1 MSSQQLLLGG
11 SGKKST
17 YLNDVF
23 SIDNYTTE
31 GAGSLTEYGSVTTS
45 TSGSP
50 MSGVN
55 YSIFD
60 GATDRLVSA
69 VGRNFAFGAGD
80 FSIEAYV
87 YRDNDSYP
95 YSRILHFGPY
105 WSSDDSVGFSF
116 DDGDHANKVTFSSY
130 KNRSK
135 GTVPANGRILVS
147 SSSVSSSTWY
157 HCCVTRKNG
166 VFRLFIDG
174 KLEAINDSILYETI
188 EDDYQQEVAIA
199 NTVDRHVEEP
209 FAGRILGVR
218 IIKGYVPEDRD
229 TDATTVGSTVI
240 FTPPTSAHPTTGPA
254 NNCGAQGYVCCQ
266 SSNASDFSNSKRII
280 NGIDL
285 AGEGGLVWLKVR
297 NSTGWHFWMDTV
309 RGFTGTSVKLLYS
322 NRNNTESSTNALRC
336 FNSDGFTLQ
345 NGDYNSNANQ
355 DVVAYTF
362 RKCPGFFDIVAYTG
376 NGNAGHQIAHNLEST
391 PQWMIVKAL
400 GGGTN
405 SWCVYAQDGH
415 AAAGS
420 GGNSSTAVFRLDTN
434 ASGDNADWAWNDT
447 APTSTHFYVG
457 DGSGTNSYNV
467 QYIAYLFA
475 GNGQA
480 GSEIL
485 GKNAD
490 QSAMKMAFYNGND
503 SSDITINCGWEPGFI
518 MIKSANDTNQY
529 ANWFMMDNMR
539 GVSNNQTDGQRYLA
553 ANEAWSENDGQIIG
567 AGSGDF
573 VEFTTNGFKI
583 RPGYRTISQG
593 SPQRKYIYLAI
604 RSPQPSIIKGKSD
617 PSQVFALSKGAN
629 KSYNVNQ
636 YAPFASDMSIQK
648 NTSSTDGD
656 WRLSVRNLN
665 TRYLRT
671 NLPNLAD
678 AYTYFEFDYGG
689 YGGPKSGG
697 SVAGGVMQ
705 YAAAGYW
712 GYHWRRNAGSFDYIM
727 YTGNGVSG
735 RTENHQLGSAPQM
748 MWIKNIQGGSGDHWR
763 VYHIGLNG
771 GSSPQNYHLKLDT
784 DAGEDLKA
792 SILNN
797 TAPSSTQIT
806 LGNEDAVNKNN
817 SFYIAILFASKSGV
831 SKLGYYTGNGGEN
844 IQTVGFRTRFLL
856 VKRADGTGDWNQI
869 QGFNTGQYT
878 YSDLRMR
885 MDGTNA
891 QSNDD
896 NWAAVDATRF
906 DPGCSMNSEGGGIG
920 NSVIN
925 ANGHKYVYYAHA

>member
-11 SGKKST
+11 SGKTST

-31 GAGSLTEYGSVTTS
+31 GVSSLTEYGSVTTS

-55 YSIFD
+55 YSVFN
-60 GATDRLVSA
+60 AAADRLVSG
-69 VGRNFAFGAGD
+69 VSKGFAFGAGD

-87 YRDNDSYP
+87 YRDSDSYP

-188 EDDYQQEVAIA
+188 EDDHQQEVAIA
-199 NTVDRHVEEP
+199 NTFDRHVQEP

-218 IIKGYVPEDRD
+218 IIKGYVIDEYD
-229 TDATTVGSTVI
+229 TDATTVGSTVL
-240 FTPPTSAHPTTGPA
+240 FTPPTSAHPTTGPT
-254 NNCGAQGYVCCQ
+254 NNCGAQGFVCCQ

-285 AGEGGLVWLKVR
+285 AKHGGLIWLKVR
-297 NSTGWHFWMDTV
+297 NATGWHFWMDTV
-309 RGFTGTSVKLLYS
+309 RGFTGTNAKLLYS

-355 DVVAYTF
+355 DVIAYTF
-362 RKCPGFFDIVAYTG
+362 RKFPGFFDIVAYTG
-376 NGNAGHQIAHNLEST
+376 NGNAGHAISHNLAAT

-415 AAAGS
+415 AAIGS

-475 GNGQA
+475 GNDSFT
-480 GSEIL
+480 GSHVL
-485 GKNAD
+485 GKGAD

-503 SSDITINCGWEPGFI
+503 SSDITINCGWEPGFV

-529 ANWFMMDNMR
+529 ANWFMIDNMR
-539 GVSNNQTDGQRYLA
+539 GMSNKQSDGQRYLA
-553 ANEAWSENDGQIIG
+553 ANEYWEENNGGIIG

-573 VEFTTNGFKI
+573 VEFTTTGFKV
-583 RPGYRTISQG
+583 RPGFRTISQG
-593 SPQRKYIYLAI
+593 SPQRKYIYLAV
-604 RSPQPSIIKGKSD
+604 RSPQPSIVKAKTD
-617 PSQVFALSKGAN
+617 PNLLFALSKGAN
-629 KSYNVNQ
+629 KSHTPNQ
-636 YAPFASDMSIQK
+636 YAPFASDMAIQK
-648 NTSSTDGD
+648 NTGSSDGD

-671 NLPNLAD
+671 NLPNLAN

-689 YGGPKSGG
+689 YGGKNGG

-705 YAAAGYW
+705 YASGGYL
-712 GYHWRRNAGSFDYIM
+712 GYHWRRSAGSFDYVM

-735 RTENHQLGSAPQM
+735 RTENHQLGSAPEM
-748 MWIKNIQGGSGDHWR
+748 MWIKNVQGGSGDHWR

-771 GSSPQNYHLKLDT
+771 GSSPQNYHLKLDVNN
-784 DAGEDLKA
+784 AEEV
-792 SILNN
+792 SSNILNN

-806 LGNEDAVNKNN
+806 VGNEDAVNKNN
-817 SFYIAILFASKSGV
+817 SFYIAILFGSVAGV
-831 SKLGYYTGNGGEN
+831 SKVGYYNGSGSTGNAQN
-844 IQTVGFRTRFLL
+844 IGFQPRFLII
-856 VKRADGTGDWNQI
+856 KRRNSSGDWMAFDSQR
-869 QGFNTGQYT
+869 GFGDYMQMNTTQQNYSQT
-878 YSDLRMR
+878 YVNVSATGFSLVSDYG
-885 MDGTNA
+885 DTNE
-891 QSNDD
+891 S
-896 NWAAVDATRF
+896 
-906 DPGCSMNSEGGGIG
+906 GSS
-920 NSVIN
+920 
-925 ANGHKYVYYAHA
+925 YVYYAHA

>member
-11 SGKKST
+11 SGKTST

-31 GAGSLTEYGSVTTS
+31 GVSSLTEYGSVTTS

-55 YSIFD
+55 YSVFN
-60 GATDRLVSA
+60 AAADRLVSGVSKA
-69 VGRNFAFGAGD
+69 FAFGAGD

-87 YRDNDSYP
+87 YRDSDSYP

-188 EDDYQQEVAIA
+188 EDDHQQEVAIA
-199 NTVDRHVEEP
+199 NTFDRHVEEP

-218 IIKGYVPEDRD
+218 IIKGYVIDEYD
-229 TDATTVGSTVI
+229 TDATTVGSTVL
-240 FTPPTSAHPTTGPA
+240 FTPPTSAHPTTGPT
-254 NNCGAQGYVCCQ
+254 NDCGAQGFVCCQ

-280 NGIDL
+280 NGVDL
-285 AGEGGLVWLKVR
+285 AKHGGLVWLKSR
-297 NSTGWHFWMDTV
+297 NSSGWHFWMDTV
-309 RGFTGTSVKLLYS
+309 RGFDGQNAYRLAS
-322 NRNNTESSTNALRC
+322 NRNNGQAASNVLRC

-345 NGDYNSNANQ
+345 DGDYNANNNT
-355 DVVAYTF
+355 DVIAYTF
-362 RKCPGFFDIVAYTG
+362 RRFPGFFDIVEYTG
-376 NGNAGHQIAHNLEST
+376 TGNAGLEINHNLAAT
-391 PQWMIVKAL
+391 PQWMIVKAKSS
-400 GGGTN
+400 TQN
-405 SWCVYAQDGH
+405 WVVYAQDGH
-415 AAAGS
+415 ATTGAS
-420 GGNSSTAVFRLDTN
+420 NSSNVGFTLNTT
-434 ASGDNADWAWNDT
+434 ASGDNGDGFWNNT
-447 APTSTHFYVG
+447 SPTSTKFTVG
-457 DGSGTNSYNV
+457 NGNATNQFNAK
-467 QYIAYLFA
+467 YIAYLFA
-475 GNGQA
+475 GNTGT
-480 GSEIL
+480 GSEVL
-485 GKNAD
+485 GKGEDQNA
-490 QSAMKMAFYNGND
+490 AKMAFYNGND
-503 SSDITINCGWEPGFI
+503 STDITINCGWEPGFV
-518 MIKSANDTNQY
+518 MIKSGNDNNQY
-529 ANWFMMDNMR
+529 ANWFMIDNMR
-539 GVSNNQTDGQRYLA
+539 GMSNKQNDGQRYLA
-553 ANEAWSENDGQIIG
+553 ANENWTENDGQIIG
-567 AGSGDF
+567 AGNGDF
-573 VEFTTNGFKI
+573 VEFTTNGFKV
-583 RPGYRTISQG
+583 RPGFRTISQG
-593 SPQRKYIYLAI
+593 SPQRKYIYLAV
-604 RSPQPSIIKGKSD
+604 RSPQPSIVKAKTD
-617 PSQVFALSKGAN
+617 PYQLFALSKGAN
-629 KSYNVNQ
+629 KSHSPNQ

-648 NTSSTDGD
+648 NNTATDGD

-771 GSSPQNYHLKLDT
+771 GSNPQNYHLKLDT
-784 DAGEDLKA
+784 DVAEDSNS
-792 SILNN
+792 SIFNN

-817 SFYIAILFASKSGV
+817 SFYIAILFGSVSGV

-856 VKRADGTGDWNQI
+856 VKRADGTGNWNQI